1 MYLEGSYGNNEQHMY
16 TTATI
21 IIEIP
26 YKALPDISIPTTA
39 ATSMDILQ
47 VGLSPLCF

>member
-1 MYLEGSYGNNEQHMY
+1 METMNNTDTY
-16 TTATI
+16 TAATI